1 MSDERSIDIDL
12 DDSAFLAWTDE
23 VSQLVFAAQQR
34 HNDERTVDEMKR
46 NPWLV
51 LQEIPD
57 GRDWAATKVVA
68 LVLGQGA
75 AEQMAG
81 ELALATGHVTMAL
94 PIAEA
99 TQRLL
104 DVSAQQWAIVPPP
117 LLGII
122 A

>member
-12 DDSAFLAWTDE
+12 DDSALLPWTDD
-23 VSQLVFAAQQR
+23 VTKLIRDLQQR
-34 HNDERTVDEMKR
+34 LNDARRVDEMMR

-51 LQEIPD
+51 LQETPD
-57 GRDWAATKVVA
+57 GRDWATTQVAA

-75 AEQMAG
+75 AEQLAA
-81 ELALATGHVTMAL
+81 ELALATGHITVAL

-99 TQRLL
+99 PQRLL
-104 DVSAQQWAIVPPP
+104 DVGGQQWAIVPPP

>member
-12 DDSAFLAWTDE
+12 DDSVFLAWTDE
-23 VSQLVFAAQQR
+23 VSQLVLDAQQR
-34 HNDERTVDEMKR
+34 HIDERTVDEMKR

-57 GRDWAATKVVA
+57 GRDWAATQVVA
-68 LVLGQGA
+68 LVRGQGA
-75 AEQMAG
+75 AEQLAG
-81 ELALATGHVTMAL
+81 ELARATGHVTIAL
-94 PIAEA
+94 PIAEVA
-99 TQRLL
+99 QRLL